1 MKFRNDVI
9 RKLQL
14 ELHGLERTH
23 EDAIKRTRG
32 EAEKQ
37 ENADIKNSDGKR
49 QKLLHEIAQLKA
61 QLITITAEHREGENA
76 LRKRKYK
83 IETEVENWIQKFD
96 ADMSEKQE
104 EYDAVDAVYM
114 EEKRQLNELE
124 ERFRKLEEE
133 YNAIMEER
141 RLEAEKKE
149 AAEREIAAMVRAAI
163 TIQSFW
169 RAYKC
174 RRALKSKKK
183 KGGKGKKKSGKKKK
197 RS

>member
-1 MKFRNDVI
+1 
-9 RKLQL
+9 
-14 ELHGLERTH
+14 
-23 EDAIKRTRG
+23 
-32 EAEKQ
+32 
-37 ENADIKNSDGKR
+37 
-49 QKLLHEIAQLKA
+49 
-61 QLITITAEHREGENA
+61 
-76 LRKRKYK
+76 
-83 IETEVENWIQKFD
+83 
-96 ADMSEKQE
+96 MSEKQE